1 MLMNSIINNVI
12 WAWLIQVSAQILE
25 QHLSSLIMLMKFQC
39 KHLNASG
46 LCLHFW
52 TCAIGVNKCFFGNTF
67 VFISNENY
75 EVVISWSVSECL
87 RSDRQRKT
95 ACRPSSNQ
103 KYYLWMSSH
112 VHPTKENTYTLD
124 DKLCINPLPL
134 ILYYI
139 FTLLL
144 CPNMLQKA
152 WIQN

>member
-1 MLMNSIINNVI
+1 M
-12 WAWLIQVSAQILE
+12 QQ
-25 QHLSSLIMLMKFQC
+25 F
-39 KHLNASG
+39 
-46 LCLHFW
+46 
-52 TCAIGVNKCFFGNTF
+52 
-67 VFISNENY
+67 
-75 EVVISWSVSECL
+75 SWSVSECL

-112 VHPTKENTYTLD
+112 VHPTKENTYTHD

-144 CPNMLQKA
+144 CPNMLQRHESRTKISNSMMA
-152 WIQN
+152 YTSYGKRNSYLNGTTWSIGRKRTTLCSCAPIPVLIVFILIDLYVYCKFC